1 MRKNGILL
9 PITSLPSPWGVGTL
23 GKEAYSFVNFLNGSG
38 QAYWQ
43 ILPINPTSYG
53 DSPYQSYSTFAG
65 NPYFIDLDL
74 LAGNGLLNQNEY
86 DWLDWDTEKDKVDY
100 GFLYNHRFNVLKLA
114 VDRFLEN
121 PDPEYVE
128 FLENNA
134 DWLDDYA
141 LFMALK
147 NKHEGK
153 AWWDWDE
160 KYKFYSP
167 EKAEEWKEEL
177 KEDYEFY
184 RVLQFFFTKQWNA
197 LKKYAND
204 KGVEIIGD
212 LPIYVARD
220 SVDVWAHPEYFE
232 LDEDLNPK
240 RVAGCPPD
248 AFSADGQLWGNPL
261 YNWSNQREDGFK
273 WWIDRIDYATKLY
286 DIVRI
291 DHFRGFD
298 SYYAIPYEDDTARNG
313 EWVDGP
319 GIDLFKAVE
328 DSIGKKKIIAE
339 DLGFLTPSV
348 KDLLKNTKFP
358 GMKILQFAFDSRDSA
373 NGEYYPFN
381 YPENSVAYTGTHD
394 NDTIMGWVNTAHPDD
409 VQLAMDYMDLQDP
422 KNMNWAMIREVMKS
436 PSNYSILTA
445 QDLVGLG
452 SESRMN
458 VPSRLGGN
466 WQWRLL
472 PGQLDDAIQQKLLHL
487 TKLYKR
493 FPIEAEK
500 EEKTAQ

>member
-1 MRKNGILL
+1 M
-9 PITSLPSPWGVGTL
+9 
-23 GKEAYSFVNFLNGSG
+23 
-38 QAYWQ
+38 
-43 ILPINPTSYG
+43 
-53 DSPYQSYSTFAG
+53 
-65 NPYFIDLDL
+65 
-74 LAGNGLLNQNEY
+74 
-86 DWLDWDTEKDKVDY
+86 
-100 GFLYNHRFNVLKLA
+100 
-114 VDRFLEN
+114 
-121 PDPEYVE
+121 
-128 FLENNA
+128 
-134 DWLDDYA
+134 
-141 LFMALK
+141 
-147 NKHEGK
+147 
-153 AWWDWDE
+153 
-160 KYKFYSP
+160 
-167 EKAEEWKEEL
+167 
-177 KEDYEFY
+177 
-184 RVLQFFFTKQWNA
+184 FF
-197 LKKYAND
+197 
-204 KGVEIIGD
+204 
-212 LPIYVARD
+212 R
-220 SVDVWAHPEYFE
+220 S
-232 LDEDLNPK
+232 
-240 RVAGCPPD
+240 AGCPPD